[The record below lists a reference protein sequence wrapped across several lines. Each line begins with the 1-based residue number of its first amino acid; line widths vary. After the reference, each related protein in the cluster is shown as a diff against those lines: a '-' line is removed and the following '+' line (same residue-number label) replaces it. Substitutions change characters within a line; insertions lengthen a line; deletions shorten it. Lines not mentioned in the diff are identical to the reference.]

1 MLADF
6 RTWLLALTEPPPA
19 PDCIPPAV
27 EMATVVAQFTALRH
41 DVNLQT
47 KAVRAATEQ
56 SAAGLAEVLA
66 KLPDPDEEPVPDVK
80 PLLKAVIDIADAL
93 LMAHRQI
100 QKAMDAVEPLANEID
115 DASDAVTGPPPVGV
129 LNPQQPGLFARLF
142 GARPAPVVVT
152 RYTPPTQAATK
163 LAPLLA
169 GLADGY
175 ALSLRRVEKVLPQY
189 GLEAIECVGLPFDP
203 ELMEAVEQVG
213 GTGKPSHTVVEE
225 VRRGYRQNGTIHRFA
240 QVKVAR

>member
-1 MLADF
+1 MDL
-6 RTWLLALTEPPPA
+6 
-19 PDCIPPAV
+19 
-27 EMATVVAQFTALRH
+27 ATVVAQFTALRH

-56 SAAGLAEVLA
+56 TAEAVA
-66 KLPDPDEEPVPDVK
+66 KLPAPPSKSDATTDVK

-93 LMAHRQI
+93 LMAHRQVS
-100 QKAMDAVEPLANEID
+100 KAMDAVEPLADEL
-115 DASDAVTGPPPVGV
+115 DAPPEP
-129 LNPQQPGLFARLF
+129 PKPPGFFARLF
-142 GARPAPVVVT
+142 GAKLAPVAG
-152 RYTPPTQAATK
+152 PSAAATK

-189 GLEAIECVGLPFDP
+189 GLTPIECVGLAFDA
-203 ELMEAVEQVG
+203 ELMEVVEVVG
-213 GTGKPSHTVVEE
+213 GTGQPSRIVVEE
-225 VRRGYRQNGTIHRFA
+225 VRRGYRLNGTIHRFA

>member
-6 RTWLLALTEPPPA
+6 RGWLLALTEPPPA
-19 PDCIPPAV
+19 PDAIPPAV
-27 EMATVVAQFTALRH
+27 DLATVVGQFTALRH

-56 SAAGLAEVLA
+56 TSAGLATVLA
-66 KLPDPDEEPVPDVK
+66 KLPDPDEEPAPDIE

-93 LMAHRQI
+93 LTAHRQI
-100 QKAMDAVEPLANEID
+100 QKTMDLVEPLVNEL
-115 DASDAVTGPPPVGV
+115 DAASTTPPVAV
-129 LNPQQPGLFARLF
+129 SEPKQPGFFARLF
-142 GARPAPVVVT
+142 GAKPAAVVVT
-152 RYTPPTQAATK
+152 QTQPPPQAATK

-169 GLADGY
+169 GLAEGY

-203 ELMEAVEQVG
+203 ELMEVVESVA
-213 GTGKPSHTVVEE
+213 GTGKPPRTVIEE
-225 VRRGYRQNGTIHRFA
+225 VRRGYRRNGTIHRFA

>member
-6 RTWLLALTEPPPA
+6 RAWLSALATPPPA
-19 PDCIPPAV
+19 PDSEPPAV
-27 EMATVVAQFTALRH
+27 ELAAVVAQFTALRH

-56 SAAGLAEVLA
+56 TAAAVA
-66 KLPDPDEEPVPDVK
+66 KLATPSAEKLPDVK

-93 LMAHRQI
+93 LTARKQVA
-100 QKAMDAVEPLANEID
+100 KAMDAVEPLANEL
-115 DASDAVTGPPPVGV
+115 DAPATPPAR
-129 LNPQQPGLFARLF
+129 PGFFARRF
-142 GARPAPVVVT
+142 GAKPVALPASSAA
-152 RYTPPTQAATK
+152 AATK

-175 ALSLRRVEKVLPQY
+175 AISLRRVEAVLSQY
-189 GLEAIECVGLPFDP
+189 GLTAIECEGEPFDP
-203 ELMEAVEQVG
+203 ETMEAIEQVASAG
-213 GTGKPSHTVVEE
+213 HAPRTVVEE
-225 VRRGYRQNGTIHRFA
+225 VRRGYHLNGTLHRFA

>member
-1 MLADF
+1 MLGDF
-6 RTWLLALTEPPPA
+6 RAWLLALTEPPPA
-19 PDCIPPAV
+19 PDHEPPAV
-27 EMATVVAQFTALRH
+27 DLATVVAQFTALRH

-56 SAAGLAEVLA
+56 TAEAVA
-66 KLPDPDEEPVPDVK
+66 KLPAPPSKTDATTDVK

-93 LMAHRQI
+93 LMAHRQVS
-100 QKAMDAVEPLANEID
+100 KAMDAVEPLADEL
-115 DASDAVTGPPPVGV
+115 DAPPKPRGF
-129 LNPQQPGLFARLF
+129 FARLF
-142 GARPAPVVVT
+142 GAKPAAVAVPSA
-152 RYTPPTQAATK
+152 AATK

-189 GLEAIECVGLPFDP
+189 GLTPIECVGLAFDA
-203 ELMEAVEQVG
+203 ELMEVVEMVG
-213 GTGKPSHTVVEE
+213 DTGQPSRIVVEE
-225 VRRGYRQNGTIHRFA
+225 VRRGYRLNGTIHRFA

>member
-1 MLADF
+1 MLAGF

-19 PDCIPPAV
+19 PETIPPAV
-27 EMATVVAQFTALRH
+27 DLATVVGQFTALRH

-56 SAAGLAEVLA
+56 TAASLATVLA
-66 KLPDPDEEPVPDVK
+66 KLPDPDVEPAPDVK

-100 QKAMDAVEPLANEID
+100 QKTMDLVEPLVNEID
-115 DASDAVTGPPPVGV
+115 DAPTAPAVEVSDPK
-129 LNPQQPGLFARLF
+129 QPGFFGRLF
-142 GARPAPVVVT
+142 GAKPAVVVVT
-152 RYTPPTQAATK
+152 QTQPPPQAATK

-213 GTGKPSHTVVEE
+213 GTGKPSHTVIEE
-225 VRRGYRQNGTIHRFA
+225 VRRGYRRNGTIHRFA
-240 QVKVAR
+240 QVRVAR

>member
-6 RTWLLALTEPPPA
+6 RAWLLDLTEPPPA
-19 PDCIPPAV
+19 PERVPPAV
-27 EMATVVAQFTALRH
+27 DLATVVAQFTALRH

-56 SAAGLAEVLA
+56 TAEVVA
-66 KLPDPDEEPVPDVK
+66 KLPAPAPKADAPPDVK

-93 LMAHRQI
+93 LTAHRQVG
-100 QKAMDAVEPLANEID
+100 KAMDAVEPLANELD
-115 DASDAVTGPPPVGV
+115 DVPTAPLVEVSEPT
-129 LNPQQPGLFARLF
+129 QPGFFARLF
-142 GARPAPVVVT
+142 GAKPAPVVVHQQ
-152 RYTPPTQAATK
+152 TPPPQAATK

-189 GLEAIECVGLPFDP
+189 GLTPIECVGQPFDP
-203 ELMEAVEQVG
+203 ELMEVVEAVG
-213 GTGKPSHTVVEE
+213 GTGKPGGTVVEE
-225 VRRGYRQNGTIHRFA
+225 VRRGYRLNGTIHRFA